1 MTPIRHQLPSGSVP
15 VHRLVLD
22 FTGTLSLDGA
32 LIPGVAERLEALSSE
47 LRITVLTA
55 DTFGTAREVLRDL
68 PVEVEII
75 RDGSHKAEVVA
86 GMSPGSVIAIGNGR
100 NDVPMMRVAK
110 VGIAVVGPEGAAA
123 ELLAAA
129 AVVTRDILDALDLV
143 ANPLRLKATLRD

>member
-1 MTPIRHQLPSGSVP
+1 MAPILHHLPSGSASI
-15 VHRLVLD
+15 HRLVLD
-22 FTGTLSLDGA
+22 FTGTLSRDGV
-32 LIPGVAERLEALSSE
+32 LIPGVAERLRELSPD
-47 LRITVLTA
+47 LRVTVLTA
-55 DTFGTAREVLRDL
+55 DTFGTAREALREL

-75 RDGSHKAEVVA
+75 RDGAHKAEMVA
-86 GMSPGSVIAIGNGR
+86 AMDPNSVIAIGNGR